1 MDFRTQA
8 LTWQTAIN
16 NNAQW
21 AIILTWND
29 HYEGHALRPNA
40 TAQYSFYDL
49 TAYYIS
55 WFKTGVQP
63 TIVRDV
69 LYYSHRMHLSNL
81 APNSS
86 YQPTPMVSANGRPF
100 VDNVY
105 LLGFLAA
112 PGTLQITSG
121 GAPYTQAFS
130 AGVHTLTAPLS
141 PPDIPEFALIRSG
154 STVLSVPSAFTTR
167 NSILWQDLAYRGGSS
182 SRPAAPG
189 LMNNLPQDRIGW

>member
-1 MDFRTQA
+1 MVLDQQPDLCTPCRTPTAGQIESYTIESGGFQTQA

-69 LYYSHRMHLSNL
+69 LYYSHRMHLSE
-81 APNSS
+81 S
-86 YQPTPMVSANGRPF
+86 
-100 VDNVY
+100 
-105 LLGFLAA
+105 
-112 PGTLQITSG
+112 
-121 GAPYTQAFS
+121 
-130 AGVHTLTAPLS
+130 
-141 PPDIPEFALIRSG
+141 RSE
-154 STVLSVPSAFTTR
+154 L
-167 NSILWQDLAYRGGSS
+167 
-182 SRPAAPG
+182 
-189 LMNNLPQDRIGW
+189 